1 MHLKVNLA
9 AGRGP
14 QPSAMLPLYGATNTR
29 KRYGA
34 ALRAIPFQ
42 NSKMYF
48 FHSNG
53 RRFRGTPNSVRMY
66 ARDVNE
72 PEEQRVERW
81 NFAKLLGLVAIVG
94 VAVGIAF
101 SAQFSVVVWAI
112 PWLIS

>member
-1 MHLKVNLA
+1 
-9 AGRGP
+9 
-14 QPSAMLPLYGATNTR
+14 
-29 KRYGA
+29 
-34 ALRAIPFQ
+34 
-42 NSKMYF
+42 MY
-48 FHSNG
+48 
-53 RRFRGTPNSVRMY
+53 V
-66 ARDVNE
+66 RDVNE